1 MYVLFELL
9 KAWESWSGPSH
20 EFYQSIGVNRMQA
33 ARILGKAKKMCREG
47 GFPASEF
54 SEVKVDGLIPQG
66 AMPCSGIELSWEQGK
81 VIRFPQVEQLIDFLK
96 KVA

>member
-1 MYVLFELL
+1 
-9 KAWESWSGPSH
+9 
-20 EFYQSIGVNRMQA
+20 
-33 ARILGKAKKMCREG
+33 MCREG

-54 SEVKVDGLIPQG
+54 SEVTADSLLPQG
-66 AMPCSGIELSWEQGK
+66 VAPCSGIELTWEQGK